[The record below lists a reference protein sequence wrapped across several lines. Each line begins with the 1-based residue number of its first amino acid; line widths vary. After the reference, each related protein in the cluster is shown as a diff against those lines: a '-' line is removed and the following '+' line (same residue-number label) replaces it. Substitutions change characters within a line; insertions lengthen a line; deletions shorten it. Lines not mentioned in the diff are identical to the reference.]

1 MPILYTC
8 CVPHPP
14 LIIPEVGKGEEKKI
28 QDTIHSYHEVMKKV
42 ASFHPETIIII
53 SPHNTSYIDYF
64 NISEGA
70 HAEGDFG
77 QFRAKQVKITC
88 DYDEEFVEA
97 LCHHTENSGVP
108 AGTLGQR
115 TKRLDHGT
123 MIPLYF
129 LNQYMTDY
137 KVVRMGL
144 SGLSYQDHYHLGQL
158 IRKTADELNRK
169 VVIIASGD
177 LSHKLKESGPYG
189 YVQEGPEFD
198 HKVIEALSHGKFLD
212 LMTMDYGFCE
222 RAAECGL
229 RSFIIMAGALDCLSV
244 KPTFYSYEGPF
255 GVGYGVVGFDIGEKD
270 PTRNFGEQAKKYEEE
285 KILAIRKAED
295 PYVRWARNVV
305 ESYVMNKTV
314 PALPSKLPE
323 SMLKNRAGV
332 FVSIKKDGQLRGCI
346 GTFQPRTDNIALEIR
361 NNAISA
367 STRDPRFS
375 PITNNELPK
384 LIYSVDILGDVTPAT
399 YEELD
404 PQKYGVIVKHHE
416 KRGLL
421 LPRLDGVDTVSEQIE
436 IAARKAG
443 IYDDED
449 IELFK
454 FEVVRHY

>member
-1 MPILYTC
+1 
-8 CVPHPP
+8 
-14 LIIPEVGKGEEKKI
+14 
-28 QDTIHSYHEVMKKV
+28 
-42 ASFHPETIIII
+42 
-53 SPHNTSYIDYF
+53 
-64 NISEGA
+64 
-70 HAEGDFG
+70 
-77 QFRAKQVKITC
+77 
-88 DYDEEFVEA
+88 
-97 LCHHTENSGVP
+97 
-108 AGTLGQR
+108 
-115 TKRLDHGT
+115 
-123 MIPLYF
+123 
-129 LNQYMTDY
+129 
-137 KVVRMGL
+137 
-144 SGLSYQDHYHLGQL
+144 
-158 IRKTADELNRK
+158 
-169 VVIIASGD
+169 
-177 LSHKLKESGPYG
+177 
-189 YVQEGPEFD
+189 
-198 HKVIEALSHGKFLD
+198 
-212 LMTMDYGFCE
+212 MDYGFCE

-323 SMLKNRAGV
+323 SMLNNRAGV

-346 GTFQPRTDNIALEIR
+346 GTFQPTTDNIALEIR

-375 PITNNELPK
+375 PIINIELPK

>member
-14 LIIPEVGKGEEKKI
+14 LIIPEVGQGEEKKI
-28 QDTIHSYHEVMKKV
+28 QDTINSYHEVMKKV
-42 ASFHPETIIII
+42 ASFHPDTIIII

-64 NISEGA
+64 NISDGA

-97 LCHHTENSGVP
+97 LCHNTENSGVP

-115 TKRLDHGT
+115 TKRLDHAT

-129 LNQYMTDY
+129 LNQYMTNY

-158 IRKTADELNRK
+158 ISKTVEELQRK

-189 YVQEGPEFD
+189 YAQEGPEFD
-198 HKVIEALSHGKFLD
+198 QKVIQALSHGNFLD

-229 RSFIIMAGALDCLSV
+229 RSFIIMAGALDGLIV
-244 KPTFYSYEGPF
+244 KPTLYSYEGPF
-255 GVGYGVVGFDIGEKD
+255 GVGYGVVGFDIGGKD
-270 PTRNFGEQAKKYEEE
+270 ETRHFGEQAKKYEEE

-295 PYVRWARNVV
+295 PYVRWARTVV
-305 ESYVMNKTV
+305 ESYVNTKTI
-314 PALPSKLPE
+314 PTLPSHLPE
-323 SMLKNRAGV
+323 AMLTKKAGV

-346 GTFQPRTDNIALEIR
+346 GTFQPTTDNIALEIR

-375 PITNNELPK
+375 PIITFELPK
-384 LIYSVDILGDVTPAT
+384 LIYSVDILGEVTPAT

-404 PQKYGVIVKHHE
+404 PQKYGVIVKHHQ